1 MFLVPVS
8 LSMKDQVSVRDVL
21 FVKPIT
27 DRHHCQM
34 CCFSSSFDTRRHCS
48 SLNAW
53 SFLSRQT
60 LTRNFYEHFFNWGKK
75 WELELGAGLLFRW
88 NVIFFSLYAWNDMI
102 LNSILNVLMFV
113 VFCVNVICSSCKGME
128 TKRAWRFSKMEFYCN
143 IIYNIYSQNIQ
154 CIRYMQFVYFIIYL
168 LFFALLICLTNLSNE
183 AKVHHLHCIA
193 GGISNILV
201 S

>member
-1 MFLVPVS
+1 MFLAPVS

-48 SLNAW
+48 SLNAG
-53 SFLSRQT
+53 SFLSCQT

-113 VFCVNVICSSCKGME
+113 VFCVNVIYSSCKGME
-128 TKRAWRFSKMEFYCN
+128 TKRAWRRFSKMEFYCN

-154 CIRYMQFVYFIIYL
+154 CIHAVCVFYNIFII
-168 LFFALLICLTNLSNE
+168 FCIINLSY
-183 AKVHHLHCIA
+183 KFV
-193 GGISNILV
+193 
-201 S
+201 